1 MILEIYKHPKND
13 AVKEYYVYALNRV
26 NNDDIWYFAFD
37 LKTIIEMHKTYDYR
51 FTKKDAN
58 TDKFELIS
66 SKEYKNIEEIEFE
79 YMHKL
84 I

>member
-26 NNDDIWYFAFD
+26 NNDDIWYFSYD
-37 LKTIIEMHKTYDYR
+37 IKSIIQMYKTRDFR
-51 FTKKDAN
+51 FTKEESRVYNLD
-58 TDKFELIS
+58 FIS

>member
-13 AVKEYYVYALNRV
+13 AVKEYYVYALNRE
-26 NNDDIWYFAFD
+26 NSDDIWYFAFD
-37 LKTIIEMHKTYDYR
+37 LKTIIEMYKTKDYR

-58 TDKFELIS
+58 THKFELIS